1 MEKIHTMMIIQ
12 VDLNT
17 DFMRKNILPAPRF
30 EPKTFQIVPS
40 RLGITF
46 LSGMSISP

>member
-1 MEKIHTMMIIQ
+1 MEKFHTIMIMQ

-17 DFMRKNILPAPRF
+17 DFMRKNILPAPGF
-30 EPKTFQIVPS
+30 EPMAFQIVPS

>member
-1 MEKIHTMMIIQ
+1 MEKFHAMMIIQ
-12 VDLNT
+12 VDFNT
-17 DFMRKNILPAPRF
+17 DFMRINTLLTLGF